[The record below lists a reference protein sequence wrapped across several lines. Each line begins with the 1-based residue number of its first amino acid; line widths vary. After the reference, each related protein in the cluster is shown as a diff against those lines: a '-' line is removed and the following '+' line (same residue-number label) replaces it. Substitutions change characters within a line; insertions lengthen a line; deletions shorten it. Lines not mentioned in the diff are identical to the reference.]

1 MGPTRRAK
9 MAAECDS
16 RQEGWLQALRRD
28 DFTCQLCG
36 SHRNLEVHHVRR
48 RSKGGE
54 DSPSNLLTVC
64 HDCHAQIHAG
74 LVRAGPRAG
83 NPSHG

>member
-1 MGPTRRAK
+1 MRPPRRAK
-9 MAAECDS
+9 GAARNDS
-16 RQEGWLQALRRD
+16 RQQGWLQALRRD

-83 NPSHG
+83 NPSHR